1 MIRRFVLVVRTVVK
15 RAAHTLL
22 DGHLASCMK
31 TALKILA
38 VDDNPSITGCMPFI
52 FAAPLYEVTSA
63 TDGDDALAK
72 LNAKRNGYDV
82 IIVDQKMPRLNGVEL
97 VQGIRQRGI
106 SGKIVVLSAHLSREI
121 RDAYEQMG
129 VHIIFEKPFDVEKLR
144 SAVGRL
150 AA

>member
-1 MIRRFVLVVRTVVK
+1 
-15 RAAHTLL
+15 
-22 DGHLASCMK
+22 MK

-63 TDGDDALAK
+63 TDGDDALTK
-72 LNAKRNGYDV
+72 LKAEPNGYDV

-97 VQGIRQRGI
+97 VQGIREQGI
-106 SGKIVVLSAHLSREI
+106 TGKIVVLSSHLSPEI
-121 RDAYEQMG
+121 RDAYERAG
-129 VHIIFEKPFDVEKLR
+129 VQVIIDKPFDVGKLR
-144 SAVGRL
+144 SAVEGT

>member
-1 MIRRFVLVVRTVVK
+1 
-15 RAAHTLL
+15 
-22 DGHLASCMK
+22 MK
-31 TALKILA
+31 TSLKILA

-72 LNAKRNGYDV
+72 LNAEPNGYDV

-97 VQGIRQRGI
+97 VQGIRERGI
-106 SGKIVVLSAHLSREI
+106 TGKIVVLSAHLSPEI
-121 RDAYEQMG
+121 RDAYERVG
-129 VHIIFEKPFDVEKLR
+129 VQIVMDKPFDVEELR
-144 SAVGRL
+144 SVVDKT